1 MTLNEYLQRHDRV
14 GQYIHWK
21 IRQYYSAPCAKTW
34 YEHKPQK
41 VVETESATVSWDF
54 SIHTDRTIQAK
65 KPHITIKDH
74 NEKHAN

>member
-1 MTLNEYLQRHDRV
+1 MTGWGNIFIAKYVCTIMHHVLRTGMNISHRKL
-14 GQYIHWK
+14 WK
-21 IRQYYSAPCAKTW
+21 
-34 YEHKPQK
+34 QK
-41 VVETESATVSWDF
+41 VQVSWDF

>member
-1 MTLNEYLQRHDRV
+1 MQHVLRTGMNISHRKL
-14 GQYIHWK
+14 WK
-21 IRQYYSAPCAKTW
+21 
-34 YEHKPQK
+34 QK
-41 VVETESATVSWDF
+41 VQVSWDF